1 MIKEKP
7 KREAIE
13 EASKAQMMV
22 ETGMGDFEVVKIIT
36 GTDTRK
42 MRKEETKDTIK
53 KSLKIMTKGIGVAIK
68 EVIEAAIKVIE
79 VIEAAIKVTEVIEVI
94 EAAIKVTEVV
104 IKGEIKVV
112 MRMIEEEEITE
123 TERTGILTEKIKER
137 KKDKKRKLKKRL
149 SPEVRSVGQKC
160 QYIFMQ

>member
-79 VIEAAIKVTEVIEVI
+79 VIEAAIKVTEV
-94 EAAIKVTEVV
+94 V